1 MLTHSVKHEVYLDQD
16 QVKIAIFEYMH
27 KYGIIEKIEQP
38 DQRITSDAV
47 YLMGSTQDDTICA
60 GINVTTRTDLTGV
73 VQQAGHM
80 WTVPGQLVV
89 PCTSPNVEGMPNF
102 PMHGTTPFPLNNN
115 SSGTA
120 KLNPPTF
127 TSQAERGDVSNQSG
141 PNQGYFP
148 GTKIPFTL
156 TKTPE
161 A

>member
-1 MLTHSVKHEVYLDQD
+1 MLIHSVKHEVYLDQD

-73 VQQAGHM
+73 AMIPQSGLM
-80 WTVPGQLVV
+80 PRFPNTG
-89 PCTSPNVEGMPNF
+89 TMSPV
-102 PMHGTTPFPLNNN
+102 PFPNC
-115 SSGTA
+115 GE
-120 KLNPPTF
+120 P
-127 TSQAERGDVSNQSG
+127 G
-141 PNQGYFP
+141 GY
-148 GTKIPFTL
+148 TITN
-156 TKTPE
+156 TE